1 MNILIPL
8 GKGSTWE
15 NNELRYCLRG
25 IVKHLT
31 GWNQIVII
39 GEKPS
44 WLKPDYRLLHV
55 SFPEKPSAINKEK
68 NIHLK
73 IMFAI
78 EKRFVK
84 NNFLFMNDD
93 HFLLHDFQAPLFP
106 DYHKGRLSPAGLP
119 DNSNYRKT
127 ILNTL
132 KQLHSKWIPE
142 PLHFDT
148 HCPIIYNCETYV
160 KHLGGLSWPNF
171 GYCIKSMYGNLEGL
185 KGEYYPDLKTGV
197 WYSGTNQ
204 ELKDRLYFSTSA
216 KSCNEHLKT
225 YLEECYPVKA
235 VWEK

>member
-31 GWNQIVII
+31 VWNQIVII

-55 SFPEKPSAINKEK
+55 SFPEKHSAINKER

-78 EKRFVK
+78 EKGFVST
-84 NNFLFMNDD
+84 NFLFMNDD

-106 DYHKGRLSPAGLP
+106 FHHKGKFNLNDYKVS
-119 DNSNYRKT
+119 STYR
-127 ILNTL
+127 IN
-132 KQLHSKWIPE
+132 
-142 PLHFDT
+142 
-148 HCPIIYNCETYV
+148 II
-160 KHLGGLSWPNF
+160 
-171 GYCIKSMYGNLEGL
+171 
-185 KGEYYPDLKTGV
+185 
-197 WYSGTNQ
+197 
-204 ELKDRLYFSTSA
+204 
-216 KSCNEHLKT
+216 
-225 YLEECYPVKA
+225 
-235 VWEK
+235 